1 MDEVNVPMKL
11 GYTHLIYAIWNNCP
25 VVVRAL
31 IELGADVNQKDR
43 YEWTPLYMVIRVR
56 NHEIVKMLLE
66 AGADP
71 NYECPLRFAE
81 NANLT
86 QIRDLLLEYGARP
99 LKTKKKN

>member
-25 VVVRAL
+25 VVVRGL

-43 YEWTPLYMVIRVR
+43 YGWTPLYMAIRVR

-66 AGADP
+66 AGSDT
-71 NYECPLRFAE
+71 NYECPLRFAVD
-81 NANLT
+81 ANL
-86 QIRDLLLEYGARP
+86 IKYGICC
-99 LKTKKKN
+99 